1 MQDLALLDLRQP
13 TPSQATPAHLIWM
26 HPLLLLLLRLLLR
39 RLLLHLPLRLLML
52 LLVSPLCGVVVV
64 VVVMQSP
71 KLVPSLLLVGSPGM
85 QAKQALATTN
95 SPA

>member
-13 TPSQATPAHLIWM
+13 TPSQATPAHLIWV
-26 HPLLLLLLRLLLR
+26 HPLLLLRLRL
-39 RLLLHLPLRLLML
+39 LLLHLPLRLLML

-64 VVVMQSP
+64 MVVMQSP
-71 KLVPSLLLVGSPGM
+71 KLVPSLLLVGSPRM